1 MCWKC
6 NCRLTYFIGLPCSH
20 MIKVI
25 MLYGGS
31 LRYYI
36 NTRWVIEEK
45 DMEYERLYENRG
57 LVTEYK
63 K

>member
-1 MCWKC
+1 
-6 NCRLTYFIGLPCSH
+6 
-20 MIKVI
+20 